1 MEGFSSVSITLGI
14 RIYRNLNST
23 CVKRVSGKPDSK
35 ATKQGRLVLKKNPKG
50 EIPYYYAN
58 PLQSVEEP
66 ILGKEKKKKKM
77 KAGDFQASQ
86 YLQRKFLSNLDPCI
100 TEGIAKV

>member
-1 MEGFSSVSITLGI
+1 M
-14 RIYRNLNST
+14 
-23 CVKRVSGKPDSK
+23 KPDSK
-35 ATKQGRLVLKKNPKG
+35 ATKQGRLVLRKKNPKG

-66 ILGKEKKKKKM
+66 ILGKEKKKKKKM

-100 TEGIAKV
+100 TAGIAKV